1 MSEEITKDLTADEK
15 LDLLI
20 AEMQR
25 ANSRLA
31 AIEAFVDDRS
41 RDTRPKLNLI
51 HKELA
56 DAREE
61 IRDVKDRVARVDRKF
76 DVVLSDFTELRAA
89 QRDVE
94 NRVWAIERKSA

>member
-1 MSEEITKDLTADEK
+1 MEEHTKDLTADEK
-15 LDLLI
+15 LNLILSELADLREWRQKVDEFI
-20 AEMQR
+20 
-25 ANSRLA
+25 
-31 AIEAFVDDRS
+31 DDRS

-94 NRVWAIERKSA
+94 NRVWVMERRPS